1 MSNGL
6 ARACLAVASMPV
18 GGCQWLNGESNL
30 VAGSVNQWRH
40 VVKGIDR
47 DKGKVREALVACVTN
62 VVGLRLPT
70 VVGDADVRFC
80 RQIQHHAKCDGNEPD
95 KVKKLFHVA
104 MIMNFGECA
113 SVTAYSIPRASF
125 AASRHPFACFAL
137 VLSLPNS
144 VHAGKGS
151 PLNATPPT
159 AVQ

>member
-1 MSNGL
+1 
-6 ARACLAVASMPV
+6 MPV

-104 MIMNFGECA
+104 MIMHFGECA
-113 SVTAYSIPRASF
+113 SVTAYFWKAALT
-125 AASRHPFACFAL
+125 AASQNPQSTLQNVAVAL
-137 VLSLPNS
+137 HDKVLSSQKLLLS
-144 VHAGKGS
+144 RIYSLEFFGS
-151 PLNATPPT
+151 DECS
-159 AVQ
+159 QF